1 MHTGAL
7 RRAAL
12 ALTFWLALHATPLR
26 ATSLPLGPYGTSPI
40 TFEVDTN
47 GLLSDTGT
55 FGTGTLS
62 FSGAGT
68 RMLWFPGKAAFRAG
82 TVNGTQWDTANV
94 GQYSMAFGL
103 DNTASGYAST
113 ASGLY
118 SSASGEGSTAIGHG
132 SATGFG
138 STAIG
143 VYNNAVAPGA
153 AAFGFNNTA
162 SGSYAATLGTY
173 NTASGYVATALGA
186 GNVASGKFS
195 FVSGLYT
202 TASAYLSFV
211 TGTYNVG
218 GGTATSWV
226 ATDPLFEIGNGT
238 SSTHSDAF
246 EVLKNG
252 NATLKGTLS
261 VTAGGD
267 IPMYTGN

>member
-7 RRAAL
+7 RKAAL

-47 GLLSDTGT
+47 GLLWATGT
-55 FGTGTLS
+55 YGTGTLS
-62 FSGAGT
+62 LSGSGT
-68 RMLWFPGKAAFRAG
+68 RMFWFPTKAAFRAG
-82 TVNGTQWDTANV
+82 GVNGTQWDSTNI
-94 GQYSMAFGL
+94 GDYSMAFGL
-103 DNTASGYAST
+103 DTTASGYGST

-118 SSASGEGSTAIGHG
+118 SSASGEGSTAIGSG
-132 SATGFG
+132 TATGFG

-143 VYNNAVAPGA
+143 VYNNAVANGA
-153 AAFGFNNTA
+153 TALGSTDTA
-162 SGSYAATLGTY
+162 SGNYSTTLGTF

-195 FVSGLYT
+195 LVSGLYT

-246 EVLKNG
+246 VVLKNG
-252 NATLKGTLS
+252 NATLKGTLT
-261 VTAGGD
+261 VAPAGD
-267 IPMYTGN
+267 IPMYAP